1 VTALAIRAVG
11 WRPSAWRLAGWLRG
25 LGLLGLAVLLA
36 VWTGLPIYNL
46 LFIAF
51 NEEDD
56 EYSDDLWPDLP
67 TFDNFITVLTQ
78 NHWYLE
84 HFWRQ
89 FGNSFVV
96 GIMTMLLTVLIGALV
111 SFVIGRGR
119 FRYGWLVS
127 NTALLTYVVP
137 SSLLAIPFTR
147 AMQQYGLWDTLTA
160 VVLAEV
166 AFATPYAILIFHQY
180 GKLIPL
186 EVDEA
191 ARIDGAN
198 PWQIFAHIY
207 LPLMAPALVA
217 VGSYALL
224 LAWNEYL
231 YQFLLL
237 ASTRKMTIAV
247 ALDQFFDSDEAPW
260 NVMMAVA
267 VIYAIPPVIIFYA
280 MRRSMLAGLNFDG
293 VKG

>member
-1 VTALAIRAVG
+1 MTALAIRAVG

-198 PWQIFAHIY
+198 PWQIFARIY

>member
-198 PWQIFAHIY
+198 PWQIFARIY

>member
-1 VTALAIRAVG
+1 MV
-11 WRPSAWRLAGWLRG
+11 
-25 LGLLGLAVLLA
+25 
-36 VWTGLPIYNL
+36 
-46 LFIAF
+46 
-51 NEEDD
+51 
-56 EYSDDLWPDLP
+56 
-67 TFDNFITVLTQ
+67 
-78 NHWYLE
+78 
-84 HFWRQ
+84 
-89 FGNSFVV
+89 
-96 GIMTMLLTVLIGALV
+96 LTVLIGALV
-111 SFVIGRGR
+111 SFVIGRRR

-127 NTALLTYVVP
+127 NAALLTYVVP

-180 GKLIPL
+180 GRLIPL

-198 PWQIFAHIY
+198 PWQIFFRIY

-237 ASTRKMTIAV
+237 ASTRNMTVAV

-267 VIYAIPPVIIFYA
+267 VIYAIPPLIIFYA
-280 MRRSMLAGLNFDG
+280 MRRSMLAGLSIDG